1 MKLLG
6 GLLRRVAGCGML
18 VCLLGGNAWAGPVGG
33 LSAPLRAK
41 GFSVAGWFA
50 YGERD
55 VEDGSGDEVST
66 RRMLARIGAGL
77 ADGIEVYA
85 LMGFSDAQFDRE
97 DFTGT
102 LGASLGLGV
111 RYGLLHYPQ
120 TGVRVVL
127 DLQGEAFRSRDGSK
141 TVRHQAYHAAVYVV
155 REIGA
160 AGRVGYLYPYGGARV
175 SYARYDGSHG
185 VDDYTG
191 DDFIGVFGGADYFVN
206 PNVFFTGEVHLF
218 DETSIYLGV
227 GYRF

>member
-1 MKLLG
+1 MNTLS
-6 GLLRRVAGCGML
+6 GLFRRAGGCGIVL
-18 VCLLGGNAWAGPVGG
+18 CLFLGTAWAGPVGG
-33 LSAPLRAK
+33 LSAPLQAK
-41 GFSVAGWFA
+41 GFSVSGWFA

-66 RRMLARIGAGL
+66 RRMLARIGAGV
-77 ADGIEVYA
+77 ADGIDVYA
-85 LMGFSDAQFDRE
+85 LVGFSDAQFDDA
-97 DFTGT
+97 DFSGT
-102 LGASLGLGV
+102 LGPSLGLGF
-111 RYGLLHYPQ
+111 RYGLLHYPR
-120 TGVRVVL
+120 TGVRLVL
-127 DLQGEAFRSRDGSK
+127 DVQGEVFRSRDGSK

-175 SYARYDGSHG
+175 SYTRYDGSGG

>member
-1 MKLLG
+1 MNALC
-6 GLLRRVAGCGML
+6 GLLWRAVGCA
-18 VCLLGGNAWAGPVGG
+18 VVLGLFLGTAWAGPVGG

-41 GFSVAGWFA
+41 GFAVSGWFA
-50 YGERD
+50 YAERD

-66 RRMLARIGAGL
+66 RRMLARVGVGV
-77 ADGIEVYA
+77 ADGIDVYA
-85 LMGFSDAQFDRE
+85 LVGFSDAQFDRE

-111 RYGLLHYPQ
+111 RYGLLRYPQ
-120 TGVRVVL
+120 NGVQVVL
-127 DLQGEAFRSRDGSK
+127 DVQGEVFRSRDGSK
-141 TVRHQAYHAAVYVV
+141 SVRHQAYHAAVYVV

-175 SYARYDGSHG
+175 SYARYDGSDG
-185 VDDYTG
+185 VDDYRG
-191 DDFIGVFGGADYFVN
+191 DDFVGVFGGADYFVN

-218 DETSIYLGV
+218 DETSIYLGA